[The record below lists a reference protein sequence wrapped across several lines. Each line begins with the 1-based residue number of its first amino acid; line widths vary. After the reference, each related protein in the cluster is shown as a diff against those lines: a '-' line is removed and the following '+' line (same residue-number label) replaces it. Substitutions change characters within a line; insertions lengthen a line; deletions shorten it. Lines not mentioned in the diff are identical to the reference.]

1 MKEKLLQFAN
11 CGILLRGSTD
21 EKVYLNNAINLD
33 KKNSTVWLFMIYC
46 LIAEQH

>member
-33 KKNSTVWLFMIYC
+33 KKIRLRDYS
-46 LIAEQH
+46 